1 MGKRLTENRAVKGLA
16 ALGNSTRLR
25 LFRLLVR
32 AGPGG
37 LNIGDLQRFMN
48 MPASTLAHHL
58 STLTRAGLVLQQRR
72 GREVICTADYAVIND
87 LVAYLKDQCCAGLT
101 DQDESDAA

>member
-1 MGKRLTENRAVKGLA
+1 MTENRAAQGLA

-32 AGPGG
+32 AGPEG
-37 LNIGDLQRFMN
+37 LNISDLQRFLN

-58 STLTRAGLVLQQRR
+58 STLTRADVVVQQRR
-72 GREVICTADYAVIND
+72 GREVICTAEHAVING
-87 LVAYLKDQCCAGLT
+87 LVAYLKDQCCVGLAN
-101 DQDESDAA
+101 QDESDAA